1 MNEQSNGLAIA
12 CWKRTVNG
20 LMGGI
25 WLYTLAGIGLGVLS
39 VVKMVINP
47 GGIMS
52 AVMSLLAM
60 LTDGEMMGGLG
71 IFEILE
77 YLMSF
82 LLILGYV
89 IFFRALFDFEKLQL
103 NEEDSENVRK
113 IKISYVLLVL
123 AILAGYIPFVII
135 GFILKLALLI
145 SSYVKILSGFKGLR
159 DSKVLPE
166 EARRGARLIKNANIW
181 MLIGGIFSVV
191 PLLGAPVNA
200 LIEFITFFVILAG
213 WRRIKRGCPVLSDE
227 DARRINED
235 FKPLN
240 VKAFCW
246 FLIALF
252 GYSFISYFSHLLIL
266 LLGDFPDTS
275 KLDVFF
281 LGNFVV
287 ASCLYIWLLCY
298 DKMHLSPVSRMGVWA
313 MLTMAFLDIILG
325 YVYKCDGISSVN
337 YTYLYYCIAFIQCLG
352 LLMLIIPAQV
362 NKALKTII
370 ILSDPLIF
378 IYGQYVALHI
388 LINHVELSSNNPTL
402 INNKYALVR
411 NGGLTLLS
419 AIIFIL
425 VFIFAYH
432 EIKKNNRLYQPQ
444 Q

>member
-25 WLYTLAGIGLGVLS
+25 WLYTLAGIGIGVLS

-252 GYSFISYFSHLLIL
+252 GIYVLSNVTSYVLGIL
-266 LLGDFPDTS
+266 HESSDGLTEILRY
-275 KLDVFF
+275 VFLF
-281 LGNFVV
+281 AEICML
-287 ASCLYIWLLCY
+287 IWLLAY
-298 DKMHLSPVSRMGVWA
+298 RKMHLSSLERIGAWLMLLYLFARRLFYMFVVPMGVMSTNSLVIIDIA
-313 MLTMAFLDIILG
+313 LTCTNYLG
-325 YVYKCDGISSVN
+325 
-337 YTYLYYCIAFIQCLG
+337 FM
-352 LLMLIIPAQV
+352 MLIIPANI
-362 NKALKTII
+362 NKALKIVACLDTPMFMLNSYWII
-370 ILSDPLIF
+370 ASIIGKYLIHNATHEDYVLIRKIGPVVLSIIF
-378 IYGQYVALHI
+378 
-388 LINHVELSSNNPTL
+388 
-402 INNKYALVR
+402 
-411 NGGLTLLS
+411 
-419 AIIFIL
+419 FIL

>member
-25 WLYTLAGIGLGVLS
+25 WLYTLAGIGIGVLS

-246 FLIALF
+246 FLLALF
-252 GYSFISYFSHLLIL
+252 GIYVLSNVTSYVLGIL
-266 LLGDFPDTS
+266 HESSDGLTEILRY
-275 KLDVFF
+275 VFLF
-281 LGNFVV
+281 AEVCML
-287 ASCLYIWLLCY
+287 IWLLAY
-298 DKMHLSPVSRMGVWA
+298 RKMHLSSLERIGAWLMLLYLFARRLFYMFVVPMGVMSTNSLVIIDIA
-313 MLTMAFLDIILG
+313 LTCTNYLG
-325 YVYKCDGISSVN
+325 
-337 YTYLYYCIAFIQCLG
+337 FM
-352 LLMLIIPAQV
+352 MLIIPANI
-362 NKALKTII
+362 NKALKIVACLDTPMFMLNSCWII
-370 ILSDPLIF
+370 ASIIGKYLIHNATHEDYVLIRKIGSVVLSIIF
-378 IYGQYVALHI
+378 
-388 LINHVELSSNNPTL
+388 
-402 INNKYALVR
+402 
-411 NGGLTLLS
+411 
-419 AIIFIL
+419 FIL

>member
-1 MNEQSNGLAIA
+1 MNGQSYGLATD

-60 LTDGEMMGGLG
+60 LTDGEMGGGLG

-103 NEEDSENVRK
+103 NEEDSESVRK

-145 SSYVKILSGFKGLR
+145 TSYVKILSGFKGLR

-181 MLIGGIFSVV
+181 MLIGAIFSVV

-200 LIEFITFFVILAG
+200 LIEFITFFVILVG
-213 WRRIKRGCPVLSDE
+213 WSRIKRGCPTLSEE
-227 DARRINED
+227 DAQRINDD

-252 GYSFISYFSHLLIL
+252 GYWVMSNVVQYALGILCESPDHLKVIWEYVSLI
-266 LLGDFPDTS
+266 
-275 KLDVFF
+275 VQ
-281 LGNFVV
+281 
-287 ASCLYIWLLCY
+287 ASMLIWLLAY
-298 DKMHLSPVSRMGVWA
+298 RKMHLSSSERIGVWL
-313 MLTMAFLDIILG
+313 MLLYLFARRLFNMFVVPMGMMSANSLIIIDIALICTNYLG
-325 YVYKCDGISSVN
+325 
-337 YTYLYYCIAFIQCLG
+337 FM
-352 LLMLIIPAQV
+352 MLIIPTSI
-362 NKALKTII
+362 NKALKIVTCLDTPMFMLNSYWII
-370 ILSDPLIF
+370 ASIICKYFIHNATHENYVFIRKISPVVLSIVF
-378 IYGQYVALHI
+378 
-388 LINHVELSSNNPTL
+388 
-402 INNKYALVR
+402 
-411 NGGLTLLS
+411 
-419 AIIFIL
+419 FIL

-432 EIKKNNRLYQPQ
+432 EIKKINRPSQPQ

>member
-1 MNEQSNGLAIA
+1 MNEQSYGLASA

-181 MLIGGIFSVV
+181 ILIGGIFSVV
-191 PLLGAPVNA
+191 PLLGTPVNA

-227 DARRINED
+227 DVRRINED

-246 FLIALF
+246 FLIALLGIGLVNYIIAGAIYLF
-252 GYSFISYFSHLLIL
+252 NGHSFDEAAYYGNLSSFIGIVCLYMGL
-266 LLGDFPDTS
+266 LLY
-275 KLDVFF
+275 K
-281 LGNFVV
+281 N
-287 ASCLYIWLLCY
+287 
-298 DKMHLSPVSRMGVWA
+298 MHLNSTSRIGVWVI
-313 MLTMAFLDIILG
+313 LITLLLQKIIFYSHIYLP
-325 YVYKCDGISSVN
+325 VDVTISIAETLSICSNCISLVN
-337 YTYLYYCIAFIQCLG
+337 YLG
-352 LLMLIIPAQV
+352 VLMLIIPTQIS
-362 NKALKTII
+362 NSLKLICLLRHPLG
-370 ILSDPLIF
+370 ILYSSYI
-378 IYGQYVALHI
+378 
-388 LINHVELSSNNPTL
+388 INHYSFER
-402 INNKYALVR
+402 IKYMGYIGDVIFQ
-411 NGGLTLLS
+411 
-419 AIIFIL
+419 IIFFIL

-432 EIKKNNRLYQPQ
+432 EIKKNNRLSQPQ